1 MTVEHVISEE
11 QIAWDAAATLAEWFD
26 GYMTMSED
34 DQRQYKVVQIDNE
47 DLRLTVRVESTPYLH
62 VVEDMF
68 EIEVRVR
75 KVDR

>member
-1 MTVEHVISEE
+1 MTVEHTISEE
-11 QIAWDAAATLAEWFD
+11 QIAWEAAGTLAEWFD

-34 DQRQYKVVQIDNE
+34 DQRQYKVVQVDSE
-47 DLRLTVRVESTPYLH
+47 DLRLTVRVEGTQYLS

-75 KVDR
+75 